1 MVGFE
6 KKPTEGEKEK
16 FEKIDKVGMPR
27 AEEYSGLLDKLGP
40 REKIL
45 MMSTAKLKEKDK
57 SIITLTNKRLIV
69 FNSEKTK
76 LLGKR
81 SRFED
86 IRLDDICDIRMEE
99 RKGFDLMKITTKE
112 KEKKILTPEGKGVKI
127 AGYIRDQQNKIKQD
141 PADQLEKIGSEKEKG
156 NISEEEY
163 EEKKK
168 QLMDRI

>member
-86 IRLDDICDIRMEE
+86 IRLDDICDICM
-99 RKGFDLMKITTKE
+99 
-112 KEKKILTPEGKGVKI
+112 
-127 AGYIRDQQNKIKQD
+127 
-141 PADQLEKIGSEKEKG
+141 
-156 NISEEEY
+156 
-163 EEKKK
+163 
-168 QLMDRI
+168 